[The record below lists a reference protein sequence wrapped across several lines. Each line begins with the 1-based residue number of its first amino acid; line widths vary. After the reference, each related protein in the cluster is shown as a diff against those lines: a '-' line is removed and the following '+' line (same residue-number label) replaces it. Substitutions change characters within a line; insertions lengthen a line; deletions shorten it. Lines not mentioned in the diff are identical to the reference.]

1 MPRYIQHWT
10 WEEAFE
16 RNGFGDGD
24 EWVGT
29 YLVEKFLE
37 ERGYK
42 VDSGGGMHNL
52 QILNVVGPNGVD
64 LMDAAYQEG
73 VDSDAPRSYLPAELV
88 AALDAHFHEEFT
100 VTDE

>member
-1 MPRYIQHWT
+1 MPKYIQYWT
-10 WEEAFE
+10 WEEAFQ

-29 YLVEKFLE
+29 YLIEKFLE

-52 QILNVVGPNGVD
+52 QILNVVGPD
-64 LMDAAYQEG
+64 G

-88 AALDAHFHEEFT
+88 KALDAHFHEEFT
-100 VTDE
+100 VSNE